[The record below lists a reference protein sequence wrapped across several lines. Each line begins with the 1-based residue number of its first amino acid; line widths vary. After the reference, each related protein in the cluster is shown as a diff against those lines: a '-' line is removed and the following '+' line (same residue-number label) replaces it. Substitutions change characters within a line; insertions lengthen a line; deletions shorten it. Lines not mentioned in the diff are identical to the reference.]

1 MHVTDGLNGKNIE
14 HREKHNN
21 NRQFSNLIQLKLAL
35 HVILLDCTVMHCT
48 IVVLYCT
55 VCVLNYPVLCR
66 SCILTSDQMIIV
78 LPGLGWAGSGWAGL
92 GWAWLGWHHA
102 TMAPDSQDTIIT
114 MISTHIYTYL
124 HISTHES
131 TVCND
136 EGNVEC
142 VVCSLMRQTP
152 TLSTVT
158 TICINNF
165 KYFSC
170 INI

>member
-1 MHVTDGLNGKNIE
+1 MHMHVTDGLNGKNIE

-21 NRQFSNLIQLKLAL
+21 RQLKLAL

-48 IVVLYCT
+48 IVVLFCT

-78 LPGLGWAGSGWAGL
+78 LPGLGW
-92 GWAWLGWHHA
+92 HHA

-124 HISTHES
+124 HHIYT
-131 TVCND
+131 
-136 EGNVEC
+136 
-142 VVCSLMRQTP
+142 
-152 TLSTVT
+152 
-158 TICINNF
+158 
-165 KYFSC
+165 
-170 INI
+170 